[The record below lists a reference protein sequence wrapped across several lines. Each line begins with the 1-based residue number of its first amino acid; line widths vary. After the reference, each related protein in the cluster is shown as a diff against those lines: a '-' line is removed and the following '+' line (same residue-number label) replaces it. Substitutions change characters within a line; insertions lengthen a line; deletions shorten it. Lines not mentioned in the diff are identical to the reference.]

1 MSAPGADTVKT
12 EGRLAAG
19 PDGERATAAPLDTLT
34 PVRFFRKDPRLRPL
48 DEREC
53 YLRLHGRRSGDV
65 EVVRATAPAPRAPE
79 PLLPPLA
86 DSPQLPRGP
95 TDERPALHL
104 LIAYPRSGGRLTGEQ
119 VRRELLRRM
128 EARAGEAA

>member
-1 MSAPGADTVKT
+1 MPAATRDTLDTV
-12 EGRLAAG
+12 RL
-19 PDGERATAAPLDTLT
+19 
-34 PVRFFRKDPRLRPL
+34 FRKHSRLRPL

-65 EVVRATAPAPRAPE
+65 EVVEMRAIPPARAESSMRAHGGLE
-79 PLLPPLA
+79 PLAEPPVA
-86 DSPQLPRGP
+86 PHGP
-95 TDERPALHL
+95 TDYAPALHL
-104 LIAYPRSGGRLTGEQ
+104 VIAYPRSGARLTGEQ